1 MDGILNQVIIQN
13 GIKGEKIKRIE
24 ENNKPKFAKEVE
36 ALLRKTRACENIEI
50 TYGSVKWIPLTE
62 WESGGVLRNI
72 YDKEKNR
79 VVSKLFKDNFPPSV
93 SNLTERSD
101 PREFVQIKI
110 DGRTFYQSV
119 ECSSYW
125 GKVLD
130 IINRLDKEQI

>member
-1 MDGILNQVIIQN
+1 M
-13 GIKGEKIKRIE
+13 RIE
-24 ENNKPKFAKEVE
+24 ENNKPQFAKEVE

-62 WESGGVLRNI
+62 GESCGVLRNI
-72 YDKEKNR
+72 YDKEKNC
-79 VVSKLFKDNFPPSV
+79 VVSKLFKDNFTPSER
-93 SNLTERSD
+93 NLTERSD

-125 GKVLD
+125 GMVLD